1 MRLTE
6 IQVDPR
12 PVAIV
17 RASLGVAAIINAVE
31 VSRILRKVAEGRLR
45 FPVLESLPAPSSAA
59 VEAYHVV
66 AVAAGLALTVGF
78 CTISAAVTTT
88 LLGLAALLWDEQTYS
103 NHRLLVILLVAYLA
117 FARSDTAWAVS
128 RRDGSLV
135 PWWPQLLMMTQLSI
149 CYFFAAFAKV
159 NPVYLPGDVFTPW
172 LWIEVP
178 GAVLP
183 VLAAGSVLTEFF
195 LAFGLW
201 FRSTRYAAAA
211 AGLALHVSIVV
222 LMADDNLVLFAFAMA
237 CVPVYGLF
245 LTRPSM
251 HGPGPSHASEH
262 APSRRPNPSSARRP

>member
-1 MRLTE
+1 MRLTD

-31 VSRILRKVAEGRLR
+31 VSRILRAVAEGRLR
-45 FPVLESLPAPSSAA
+45 FPVLESLPAPSNA
-59 VEAYHVV
+59 
-66 AVAAGLALTVGF
+66 AVAAYLVLAIVAGLAMTVGLH
-78 CTISAAVTTT
+78 TIPAAVTTT
-88 LLGLAALLWDEQTYS
+88 VLGLAALMWDQQAYS
-103 NHRLLVILLVAYLA
+103 NHRLLVTLLVAYLA
-117 FARSDTAWAVS
+117 FARSDRAWAVS
-128 RRDGSLV
+128 RHDGALV

-149 CYFFAAFAKV
+149 CYFFAAFAKI
-159 NPVYLPGDVFTPW
+159 NPVYLPGDVFTEW

-178 GAVLP
+178 AAVLP
-183 VLAAGSVLTEFF
+183 VLAVGSVVTEFF

-245 LTRPSM
+245 LTRPSVR
-251 HGPGPSHASEH
+251 GLGLGRASQQ
-262 APSRRPNPSSARRP
+262 APSQRPNPSSAQRL